1 MVPVRETSK
10 PCAPFLSRIR
20 FTWYRNTTA
29 ESRGAVSFRRGTF
42 LSPLRT
48 TSRTGPS
55 SNERVHATSCFFLSL
70 PSSLRWLLE
79 HVRDSRGS
87 AAPVVAPTR
96 SLASEIEID
105 TIFPF
110 RSTDFYGFSFLF
122 FGIFHVLS
130 FREFY

>member
-42 LSPLRT
+42 LSSLRT

-55 SNERVHATSCFFLSL
+55 SNERVHELFLSFSPFF
-70 PSSLRWLLE
+70 PSMTSRTRSRFSRISCSCRRT
-79 HVRDSRGS
+79 HTISCVRDRD
-87 AAPVVAPTR
+87 R
-96 SLASEIEID
+96 YDFSLSFD
-105 TIFPF
+105 RFLWIF
-110 RSTDFYGFSFLF
+110 FSFLWNF
-122 FGIFHVLS
+122 SRLIF
-130 FREFY
+130 